1 MEGAC
6 LEALGPPPATTP
18 SRAWRYKDT
27 VYLSLGSLLLIGGVL
42 GATAMATTRD
52 PFYVLWG
59 AVLCSSTGIVP
70 GLLLL
75 LLGLRARK
83 EEKTLVAFSAWI
95 KTYRRIPLNDLAKN
109 MGKTRFET
117 EQVLAAAVDR
127 RLVEGIVD
135 RTTDEFVVKE
145 SIGQQIF
152 VDQCPHCGAAIHRWF
167 LPEDRLICSHCNQPI
182 LAYAAAS
189 TKSGSS

>member
-27 VYLSLGSLLLIGGVL
+27 VYLSLGSLLLIGGVR
-42 GATAMATTRD
+42 GATAKATTRD

-83 EEKTLVAFSAWI
+83 EEKTLVAFSAWM
-95 KTYRRIPLNDLAKN
+95 KTYRRLPPHRLACNMSIP
-109 MGKTRFET
+109 RF
-117 EQVLAAAVDR
+117 DR
-127 RLVEGIVD
+127 ERA
-135 RTTDEFVVKE
+135 
-145 SIGQQIF
+145 
-152 VDQCPHCGAAIHRWF
+152 P
-167 LPEDRLICSHCNQPI
+167 
-182 LAYAAAS
+182 
-189 TKSGSS
+189 

>member
-1 MEGAC
+1 M
-6 LEALGPPPATTP
+6 EALGPPPATTP

-42 GATAMATTRD
+42 GAMAMATTRD